1 MLIGPL
7 HRARSR
13 SAGFTLVEIAVTI
26 LLLGMLFALAVPTVS
41 QLSGSYHLK
50 TASENLAGQI
60 RLGRERAIA
69 TGVNQH
75 FHFITITNADYF
87 IIDHM
92 TAVQTGNWKFPK
104 GVTYFNGAG
113 TCSTCH
119 SVTGDLAGI
128 ASRLQGLELERQMLM
143 PRRAQSKVTVTAAG
157 GKTITGTLAYHDE
170 FMIGLTDSTGGYHS
184 WPASSVKFKIDNPTD
199 GHVKLLSKY
208 SDDDIHNLMAYLQTL
223 K

>member
-69 TGVNQH
+69 TGINQH

-113 TCSTCH
+113 TISW
-119 SVTGDLAGI
+119 VDMAPDG
-128 ASRLQGLELERQMLM
+128 
-143 PRRAQSKVTVTAAG
+143 RAKW
-157 GKTITGTLAYHDE
+157 GTN
-170 FMIGLTDSTGGYHS
+170 
-184 WPASSVKFKIDNPTD
+184 PASGMIIIQDQRGVRDTVSIQASGLVLT
-199 GHVKLLSKY
+199 
-208 SDDDIHNLMAYLQTL
+208 Q
-223 K
+223 